1 MKKILFILLFAVITT
16 ASFGQA
22 AAASS
27 RMFKSAKAWAFRE
40 FLRTGRS
47 YTMDTASLY
56 ATIRLTRDL
65 QGYANWEY
73 ATFNVDT
80 CFASFFPIIGG
91 TNSAA
96 ANESYYWFNNVT
108 RYESHRFFSTGSPTY
123 SKYGITT
130 NGTTQYLQLQ
140 YYIGRDLGYQF
151 LSPQLLMDTI
161 LNRAATD
168 TVANTKL
175 NLAIY
180 MKDSADKS
188 SFTSE
193 ISPNFFQIIQPDNN
207 RIFTR
212 AYNGVVGEGSL
223 VSSGYPN
230 GSGLSVTARNG
241 LVNAAYKNGNLV
253 HTNTNASYN
262 FSLPRNIN
270 NYFFLQQRDGWIYY
284 AGTVQYA
291 AILKRAFDASEQTF
305 FNKTIT
311 EFVRRKTQ

>member
-40 FLRTGRS
+40 FLRTGTG

-91 TNSAA
+91 TNFAA
-96 ANESYYWFNNVT
+96 ANESYYLFNNVT
-108 RYESHRFFSTGSPTY
+108 RYSGHSFVSVGSPTY

-130 NGTTQYLQLQ
+130 NGTTQYLVLQ
-140 YYIGRDLGYQF
+140 YYKGPGLGYRD

-193 ISPNFFQIIQPDNN
+193 ISPNFFQLIQPDN

-270 NYFFLQQRDGWIYY
+270 KFFFLQRRDGVVYY

>member
-27 RMFKSAKAWAFRE
+27 RMFKSAKAWEFRE
-40 FLRTGRS
+40 FLRTARS

-91 TNSAA
+91 TNSPA
-96 ANESYYWFNNVT
+96 ANESYYLFNNVT
-108 RYESHRFFSTGSPTY
+108 RYSSHRFFSTGSPTY

-140 YYIGRDLGYQF
+140 YYKDWHLSYQL

-193 ISPNFFQIIQPDNN
+193 ISPNFFQIIQPDN

-270 NYFFLQQRDGWIYY
+270 NYFFLQQRDGTVYY